1 MTGELPVSA
10 LKRDAGLDDRTAG
23 AALAGASAL
32 SIVAMAHHP
41 TGFGHSVLAQIVH
54 AAMIVFVVL
63 AFAGYT
69 RLAARRGLQR
79 FDILLALVVYG
90 AGAIANAL
98 AATINGF
105 VVGAVVADD
114 VSSDIVRLCWALNQ
128 MLAYG
133 AVYATSIAFL
143 IWGADLVR
151 ERGLRRIVGLA
162 GLAAG
167 IAPALM
173 LLTGALAMNVAGA
186 FVVYALQAAFGVL
199 VGADLIRTGRDP
211 ASPPVGG

>member
-1 MTGELPVSA
+1 MSA
-10 LKRDAGLDDRTAG
+10 QNRDAGPDDRAAG

-41 TGFGHSVLAQIVH
+41 TGFGHAPLAQIVH
-54 AAMIVFVVL
+54 AAMIVFVVV
-63 AFAGYT
+63 AFAGYS

-79 FDILLALVVYG
+79 FSILLALVAYG
-90 AGAIANAL
+90 AGAMANVF

-105 VVGAVVADD
+105 VVGAVVANDA
-114 VSSDIVRLCWALNQ
+114 SADILRLCWALNQ
-128 MLAYG
+128 TLAYG

-151 ERGLRRIVGLA
+151 EQGLRRLIGLV

-167 IAPALM
+167 IAPAAM

-199 VGADLIRTGRDP
+199 IGADLMRASRVRAP
-211 ASPPVGG
+211 A